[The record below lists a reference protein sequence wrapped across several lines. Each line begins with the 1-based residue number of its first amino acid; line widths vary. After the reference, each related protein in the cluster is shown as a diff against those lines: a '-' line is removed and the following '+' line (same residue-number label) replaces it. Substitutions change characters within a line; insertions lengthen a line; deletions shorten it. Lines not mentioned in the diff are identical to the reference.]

1 MKFPHVR
8 NSLIGIYSY
17 VILIAGGK
25 ICYDSDILRN
35 LLLIIGWQTSLFL
48 FRLKEN
54 TRQCNAA
61 LLWAVVEPGWLRLC
75 FRNSMPFNRY
85 ISIEFPWTQAVQ
97 SPCSIQCEL
106 YSLYLHI
113 VNVYVMLVTLWA
125 ASLNDDVTIGLDVT
139 NLCILFQVLFFQL

>member
-17 VILIAGGK
+17 VILIALGK

-35 LLLIIGWQTSLFL
+35 LLLIIGWQTSLFCPY
-48 FRLKEN
+48 LKR
-54 TRQCNAA
+54 TQ
-61 LLWAVVEPGWLRLC
+61 GSLRLPSC
-75 FRNSMPFNRY
+75 GQLLNLAGSDLAFEIQCHLGDTFPLDY
-85 ISIEFPWTQAVQ
+85 PWTLAVQ

-113 VNVYVMLVTLWA
+113 FNVYVMEVTLWA
-125 ASLNDDVTIGLDVT
+125 ASLDDDVTIGLDVT